1 MPRVPV
7 IIVGGG
13 PVGMVLALQL
23 DQLGVPCTIINKERD
38 SRWHPKGNTH
48 NSRTME
54 HYRRLGLANQIRT
67 FGLPAGHPTDVGY
80 FTTLAGIEV
89 ARLRMPSEAEKMQA
103 VQQAEPADQIVEP
116 IFRCNQM
123 YVERF
128 LFDKV
133 QAAKRIDSR
142 FGWEC
147 VEWQDFGDRVEVQ
160 AVEAA
165 TSRQEIFEG
174 EYLVGCDG
182 GNSTVRRKLG
192 IRYSGEPA
200 REQLWAGGLTASTFL
215 RAPEFY
221 RKAIHGPLCWQY
233 FVANPRVQA
242 NFVALDGKELF
253 LFSTRLLLRDGEK
266 EADVIDRRLKLCIG
280 VDAEFEY
287 IGHFSWTAGQGL
299 VADSYGAGRAVMA
312 GDAVHLFTPQGGF
325 GMNTGIDDVANLSW
339 KLAALVQGW
348 GGPNLLPSYAA
359 ERRPVAIRNTTAA
372 QQMAR
377 RAGVVPIR
385 DDIEDSTSAGEQAR
399 RDASSFY
406 LRSAEAA
413 YASIGIQLGARY
425 DNSPIIVGDGL
436 APPDDAHQ
444 YVPSASP
451 GGRAPHVWL
460 AKNRSLF
467 DEFGIGFTLLCLSQS
482 DHMPDEIASL
492 AKARRLPF
500 KTVRTPSP
508 VARELY
514 DADFALIRPDQHVAW
529 RGNRLPDDLN
539 GLLNLVTGRQ

>member
-23 DQLGVPCTIINKERD
+23 DQWGVPCTIINKERD

-54 HYRRLGLANQIRT
+54 HYRRLGLAKQIRT
-67 FGLPAGHPTDVGY
+67 FGLPVDHPTDVGY
-80 FTTLAGIEV
+80 FTTLAGFEV
-89 ARLRMPSEAEKMQA
+89 ARLRLPSEAEKRQTLER
-103 VQQAEPADQIVEP
+103 AEPADQIVEP

-128 LFDKV
+128 LFDQV
-133 QAAKRIDSR
+133 HASKRIDSR

-147 VEWQDFGDRVEVQ
+147 VEWNDCGDRVEVR
-160 AVEAA
+160 AVETV
-165 TSRQEIFEG
+165 TSREEIFEG

-200 REQLWAGGLTASTFL
+200 REQAWAGGLTASTFL

-221 RKAIHGPLCWQY
+221 RKAIRAPLCWQY

-253 LFSTRLLLRDGEK
+253 LFSTRLLLGDSDK

-280 VDAEFEY
+280 TDAGFEY
-287 IGHFSWTAGQGL
+287 LGHFSWTAGQGL
-299 VADSYGAGRAVMA
+299 VADSYGAGRTIMA

-348 GGPNLLPSYAA
+348 GGPDLLQTYAQ

-377 RAGVVPIR
+377 RAGVVPIN
-385 DDIEDSTSAGEQAR
+385 DNIENATSAGEQAR
-399 RDASSFY
+399 REAGDFY

-436 APPDDAHQ
+436 APRDDAHQ

-460 AKNRSLF
+460 GKNRSLF
-467 DEFGIGFTLLCLSQS
+467 DEFGMGFTLLCLSQS
-482 DHMPDEIASL
+482 AHIPDGITGRAET
-492 AKARRLPF
+492 RRLPF
-500 KTVRTPSP
+500 KTVRTSSA

-514 DADFALIRPDQHVAW
+514 GADFALIRPDQHVAW
-529 RGNRLPDDLN
+529 RSNRLPEDLN
-539 GLLNLVTGRQ
+539 ELLKLVTGWH

>member
-1 MPRVPV
+1 
-7 IIVGGG
+7 
-13 PVGMVLALQL
+13 
-23 DQLGVPCTIINKERD
+23 
-38 SRWHPKGNTH
+38 
-48 NSRTME
+48 
-54 HYRRLGLANQIRT
+54 
-67 FGLPAGHPTDVGY
+67 LPADHPTDVGY
-80 FTTLAGIEV
+80 FTTLAGYEV
-89 ARLRMPSEAEKMQA
+89 ARLRMPSEAEKRRT
-103 VQQAEPADQIVEP
+103 VEQAEPAEQILEP

-133 QAAKRIDSR
+133 QASKRIDSR

-147 VEWQDFGDRVEVQ
+147 VEWQDLGDRVEVR
-160 AVEAA
+160 AVETA
-165 TSRQEIFEG
+165 TSREENFVG

-200 REQLWAGGLTASTFL
+200 REQVWAGGLTASTFL

-221 RKAIHGPLCWQY
+221 RKAIRPPFCWQY

-253 LFSTRLLLRDGEK
+253 LFSTRLVLRDNEQ
-266 EADVIDRRLKLCIG
+266 EPDVIDRRLKLCIG
-280 VDAEFEY
+280 ADAKFEY
-287 IGHFSWTAGQGL
+287 LGHFSWTAGQGL
-299 VADSYGAGRAVMA
+299 VANSYGAGRVVMA

-348 GGPNLLPSYAA
+348 GGPNLLQSYAA

-385 DDIEDSTSAGEQAR
+385 DDIEDSTSAGEAAR
-399 RDASSFY
+399 RDAGEFY

-425 DNSPIIVGDGL
+425 DHSPIIIGDGL
-436 APPDDAHQ
+436 APHDDAHE

-460 AKNRSLF
+460 AKGRSLF
-467 DEFGIGFTLLCLSQS
+467 DEFGAGFTLLCFSQS
-482 DHMPDEIASL
+482 ARMPDRMTGL
-492 AKARRLPF
+492 AQARRLPL
-500 KTVRTPSP
+500 KTVQLSSP

-529 RGNRLPDDLN
+529 RGNRLPDDLD
-539 GLLNLVTGRQ
+539 GLVTLATGWS